1 MRPISVKNA
10 YEVREQ
16 YGKDGKC
23 IKRERI
29 IGPIV
34 VWAIVVLIAMA
45 AGQLTYVPFQSWHLF
60 K

>member
-1 MRPISVKNA
+1 MKNA
-10 YEVREQ
+10 YECREQ
-16 YGKDGKC
+16 FSREGKYLR
-23 IKRERI
+23 RERA

-45 AGQLTYVPFQSWHLF
+45 TGQLLNIPSAFWHLF

>member
-1 MRPISVKNA
+1 MPMKNA
-10 YEVREQ
+10 YECKEQ
-16 YGKDGKC
+16 FSRDGKC
-23 IKRERI
+23 LRRERA

-45 AGQLTYVPFQSWHLF
+45 TGQLLNIPDAFWHLF

>member
-1 MRPISVKNA
+1 MKNA
-10 YEVREQ
+10 YECKEQFSRE
-16 YGKDGKC
+16 GKC
-23 IKRERI
+23 LKRERA

-45 AGQLTYVPFQSWHLF
+45 TGQLLNIPSVFWHLF

>member
-1 MRPISVKNA
+1 MKNA

>member
-1 MRPISVKNA
+1 MKNA
-10 YEVREQ
+10 YECKEQ
-16 YGKDGKC
+16 FSRDGKC
-23 IKRERI
+23 LRRERA

-45 AGQLTYVPFQSWHLF
+45 TGQLLNIPAAFWHLL